1 MSRALPVVLAIV
13 LLTACSRAPEL
24 EPVTLP
30 DLSKM
35 DPSVQTQLRQ
45 RHGAAQTL
53 QRDRLPDEDIG
64 YAFGELGKMLLAAEQ
79 YDAAAASFRN
89 AERLMPQD
97 ARWPHYLGHAYAE
110 QSDPAR
116 AAASFER
123 AATLDRANAAAL
135 IRAAD
140 AYLASE
146 RLDDAERV
154 LGRVLAQALAREPP
168 SAAAASRLGRVAL
181 ARRDYPRAVT
191 MFEQALAAEP
201 RASSVHYQLALA
213 YRGLGDAAKADAHLR
228 QRGDVEPDPPD
239 PLMASVESLIES
251 LPVHEAH
258 GVEALG
264 RGDWPAAV
272 EHFRKGVAMA
282 PDTPSIRHQLGTA
295 LFMAGD
301 HAGAREQFEE
311 VVRRSPA
318 FARARLSLGVL
329 LESNGERDR
338 AIEHLRAAV
347 EHDPTYAEA
356 HLRLAQVLR
365 QSGRVAEARSHF
377 RTTLAL
383 DPDNGEAL
391 AAMRELQ

>member
-1 MSRALPVVLAIV
+1 MRKRSAAVLGIVVLA
-13 LLTACSRAPEL
+13 ACSRPPEL

-45 RHGAAQTL
+45 RHGAAMTL
-53 QRDRLPDEDIG
+53 QRDRLPDGDIG
-64 YAFGELGKMLLAAEQ
+64 YAFGELGKLLLAAEQ

-89 AERLMPQD
+89 AERAMPD
-97 ARWPHYLGHAYAE
+97 DPRWPHYLGHAYAK
-110 QSDPAR
+110 QNDPAR
-116 AAASFER
+116 AATAFER
-123 AATLDRANAAAL
+123 AATLDRANMAAL
-135 IRAAD
+135 VRAGD

-146 RLDDAERV
+146 RLDEAERV
-154 LGRVLAQALAREPP
+154 LGRALTLEPR
-168 SAAAASRLGRVAL
+168 SAAAASRLGRIAL
-181 ARRDYPRAVT
+181 ARRDYARAVT
-191 MFEQALAAEP
+191 MFEQALADDS

-251 LPVHEAH
+251 LPVHEAR

-264 RGDWPAAV
+264 RGDWAAAV
-272 EHFRKGVAMA
+272 THFRKGVAMA

-301 HAGAREQFEE
+301 QASAREQFEE
-311 VVRRSPA
+311 VVRRSPS

-329 LESNGERDR
+329 LESNGERER
-338 AIEHLRAAV
+338 ALEHLFAAV
-347 EHDPTYAEA
+347 EHDPGYAAA
-356 HLRLAQVLR
+356 HLRLAQVLQ

-383 DPDNGEAL
+383 EPDNGEAL